1 MIVIVFIWTKSIIL
15 NLVWI
20 IVGCLCPY
28 LCNMLFQVKCI
39 FLKINHT
46 LNYSL
51 YKEGD
56 IKCIYFSLTVFSSS
70 ISLLLLSFFSIII
83 FIHSFQAIIF
93 FDIWFS
99 ASASQNEIS
108 NSSLTAFFVCNILL
122 LPLLLTLFIELLQFA
137 RSEQGKDWHWFCYE
151 SYLNISMIFVNA
163 SFLINGLKYS
173 FILQLYIFLLSFQ
186 TFFC

>member
-1 MIVIVFIWTKSIIL
+1 
-15 NLVWI
+15 
-20 IVGCLCPY
+20 
-28 LCNMLFQVKCI
+28 
-39 FLKINHT
+39 
-46 LNYSL
+46 
-51 YKEGD
+51 
-56 IKCIYFSLTVFSSS
+56 LTVFSSS

-93 FDIWFS
+93 LTFDFLPVLHKMKFQILVLQHFS
-99 ASASQNEIS
+99 
-108 NSSLTAFFVCNILL
+108 FVIFLL

-151 SYLNISMIFVNA
+151 SYLNISMIFVYA

-173 FILQLYIFLLSFQ
+173 IILQLYIFLLSFQ